1 MCGRFSLISS
11 EELIKRIF
19 RLNRAP
25 VQLRFNIAP
34 SQKVPVIRITH
45 NTLERE
51 MVDMRWGLI
60 PSWAKDIAIG
70 NQLINARSETLFEK
84 PAFRSAVK
92 KRRCLIPTDG
102 FFEWKKE
109 GKKKQP
115 YYIYLKDRQP
125 FGIAGLW
132 ESWEGKDEE
141 TILSFTIITTEANE
155 LIRPLH
161 ERMPV
166 IVPNEKQDSWLDTQQ
181 QSPDLIRSSLVP
193 FPAQEMALHQVGDW
207 VNNPRND
214 IPACIEPISEIAK
227 EESLF

>member
-51 MVDMRWGLI
+51 MMDMRWGLI
-60 PSWAKDIAIG
+60 PSWAKDTAIG

-109 GKKKQP
+109 GKKKKP
-115 YYIYLKDRQP
+115 YYIFLKNRQP
-125 FGIAGLW
+125 FGLAGLW
-132 ESWEGKDEE
+132 ESWERKDEE
-141 TILSFTIITTEANE
+141 TILSFTIITTEANA
-155 LIRPLH
+155 LIRPIH
-161 ERMPV
+161 ERMPA
-166 IVPNEKQDSWLDTQQ
+166 IIPIENHDSWLDWEQ
-181 QSPDLIRSSLVP
+181 QSPDWIQSLLVP
-193 FPAQEMALHQVGDW
+193 FPAQEMTLHRVYDW
-207 VNNPRND
+207 VNNPHND
-214 IPACIEPISEIAK
+214 TPACIEPISEIDE